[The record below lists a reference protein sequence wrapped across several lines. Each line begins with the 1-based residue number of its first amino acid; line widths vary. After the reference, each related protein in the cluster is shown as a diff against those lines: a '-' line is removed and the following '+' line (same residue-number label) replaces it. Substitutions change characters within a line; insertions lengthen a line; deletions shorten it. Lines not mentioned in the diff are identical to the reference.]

1 MPLEIDSFLA
11 SRILIQFM
19 SKWIEK
25 DLVLV
30 YADFKDV
37 TVIETKVSLVC
48 LTSRCPRL
56 LLAVTA
62 STVASPV
69 PTPMNTLFVMF
80 AITQGMVKH
89 TLQKCSTC

>member
-30 YADFKDV
+30 YTDFKDV
-37 TVIETKVSLVC
+37 TVIDV
-48 LTSRCPRL
+48 
-56 LLAVTA
+56 
-62 STVASPV
+62 
-69 PTPMNTLFVMF
+69 
-80 AITQGMVKH
+80 
-89 TLQKCSTC
+89 